1 MNSGLSDISKSGK
14 QSTAAMPVN
23 CLIIGSDDKLDL
35 FCWVLNGSKA
45 PFSVMIGEHQTVDRL
60 KKVIKKD
67 MEPELDHWAASSITL
82 WMVSTFL
89 LACADEDI

>member
-1 MNSGLSDISKSGK
+1 
-14 QSTAAMPVN
+14 MPVN
-23 CLIIGSDDKLDL
+23 CSIIGSDDELDL

-45 PFSVMIGEHQTVDRL
+45 PFSVTIGERRTVDRL

-82 WMVSTFL
+82 WKVSTFL
-89 LACADEDI
+89 LACAGEDI